1 MAFTIRRAVPADG
14 PTIVEFNRLMAQ
26 ESEGKTLDANILG
39 CGVAN
44 ALADPN
50 KGRYF
55 LALQQDEI
63 VGQLSLTFEWS
74 DWRNGWLWWIQSV
87 YVKPEWRRSGVFR
100 SLYEY
105 VYQAAQADPD
115 VIGLRLYVEK
125 ENLGA
130 QQTYLSVGM
139 DWANYLIL
147 ERYPL

>member
-1 MAFTIRRAVPADG
+1 MAFTIRRAVPADA

-39 CGVAN
+39 RGVAN

-50 KGRYF
+50 KALYY